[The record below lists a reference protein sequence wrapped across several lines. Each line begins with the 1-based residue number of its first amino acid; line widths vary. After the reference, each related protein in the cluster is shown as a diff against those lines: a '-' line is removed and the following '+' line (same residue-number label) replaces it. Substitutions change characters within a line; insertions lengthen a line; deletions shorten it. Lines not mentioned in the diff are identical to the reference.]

1 MLYRSMCETS
11 LQDTTTTKR
20 RRAPSSR
27 KSSLAIVALLALS
40 ACCGRGVAQDGDL
53 SSSVPLDAP
62 QLTSRTY
69 YDGAETLGRVGH
81 EAILRRDILH
91 QIKKFAHMQYLD
103 EIEKV
108 PEESREEVRQSY
120 KEGILNQYLNNDQI
134 FSQIL
139 DMHIRKLLFYND
151 YVVSRPKDQVKEQ
164 TEQLE
169 KEFDKK
175 MLPDLMEKFHCKNVR
190 ELEIYFEN
198 EIQSDFAQERRIF
211 LQQTLGELWMN
222 YNLGEEDFEP
232 TLTDLKRYYD
242 ANKDNY
248 RTEEKVSWQGMTVYY
263 GMDVKRS
270 KSDAR
275 KKIAHMGNAVQSASP
290 HDQERVFAEVAKI
303 DSEDSFADKGGLR
316 SDTHR
321 GDLRSKEIEDAIFSK
336 DLPIGSMSKIFEN
349 EYSFTIVRVIDR
361 EFQRVKSF
369 MEVQEQ
375 VREDLIA
382 ARTEAMKKKY
392 EDKLSERFK
401 VEIYTLTPEEREKCF
416 RSAKREETS
425 ATGRASVY

>member
-1 MLYRSMCETS
+1 MFSRSMCEII
-11 LQDTTTTKR
+11 LQTHTTRPELHASFRLSVFVFLVFLASSFCCQAQAQENETT
-20 RRAPSSR
+20 
-27 KSSLAIVALLALS
+27 
-40 ACCGRGVAQDGDL
+40 
-53 SSSVPLDAP
+53 SVPIETP

-91 QIKKFAHMQYLD
+91 QLKKFAHMQYLE
-103 EIEKV
+103 EIEKI
-108 PEESREEVRQSY
+108 PEEAREEVRQSY

-139 DMHIRKLLFYND
+139 DMHIRKLLFYCD

-169 KEFDKK
+169 KEFDAK
-175 MLPDLMEKFHCKNVR
+175 MLPEMMQKFHCKNIR

-198 EIQSDFAQERRIF
+198 EIQSDFAQEKRIF

-242 ANKDNY
+242 ANQDSY
-248 RTEEKVSWQGMTVYY
+248 RTEDRVRWQGMTVYY

-275 KKIAHMGNAVQSASP
+275 KKIAHMGNAVQNASP
-290 HDQERVFAEVAKI
+290 QEQEKVFAEVAKI
-303 DSEDSFADKGGLR
+303 DSEDSFAAQGGLR
-316 SDTHR
+316 LETRR
-321 GDLRSKEIEDAIFSK
+321 GDLRSQEIENAIFSK
-336 DLPIGSMSKIFEN
+336 ELPVGSLSKILEN
-349 EYSFTIVRVIDR
+349 DYSFTIVRVIDR
-361 EFQRVKSF
+361 EFQHVKSF
-369 MEVQEQ
+369 QEVQEQ
-375 VREDLIA
+375 VRKDLIE

-392 EDKLSERFK
+392 EDRLSERFK
-401 VEIYTLTPEEREKCF
+401 VEIYTLTQEEREKCF
-416 RSAKREETS
+416 RSAEREETS
-425 ATGRASVY
+425 ATGRKNFY